1 MAVSFAARV
10 SVPPDVLISNVGDE
24 SVLLDLDS
32 ERYFGLDAVGTHM
45 WKALTTSDTVQA
57 AYEQLIGEYEVDAE
71 VLRQDL
77 LNLIGMLRERG
88 LVEVYVE

>member
-1 MAVSFAARV
+1 MEVSLAARV
-10 SVPPDVLISNVGDE
+10 SVPPDVLISKVGDE
-24 SVLLDLDS
+24 SVILDLDS

-57 AYEQLIGEYEVDAE
+57 AYEQLLGEYEVDAE

-77 LNLIGMLRERG
+77 LNLVGMLRERG

>member
-1 MAVSFAARV
+1 MAVSLAARV
-10 SVPPDVLISNVGDE
+10 SVPPDVLISKVGDE
-24 SVLLDLDS
+24 SVILDLDS

-45 WKALTTSDTVQA
+45 WTILTTSDTVQA
-57 AYEQLIGEYEVDAE
+57 AYEQLLGEYEVDAE

-77 LNLIGMLRERG
+77 LNLVGMLRERG

>member
-1 MAVSFAARV
+1 MEVSLAARV
-10 SVPPDVLISNVGDE
+10 SVPPDVLISKVGDE
-24 SVLLDLDS
+24 SVILDLDS

-57 AYEQLIGEYEVDAE
+57 AYEQLLGEYEVDAE

-77 LNLIGMLRERG
+77 LNLIGILRERG